1 MQTCAPK
8 LGVSNVGQ
16 FCGFGAGL
24 KFEHFLAISSP
35 RSISKGGQRLGNSPG
50 TLFVGNPFC
59 FYFGPLWRI
68 PRGWAH
74 KLGNSPGPIFIGN
87 PFSSC
92 LCLLE
97 QTQKE
102 QTILVVNPSSSEC
115 IFTGILLSFS
125 FGLLDSKSK
134 KNNGSRPGT
143 LPSCKT

>member
-8 LGVSNVGQ
+8 LGVSDVGQ

-24 KFEHFLAISSP
+24 KFEHFLAISSL
-35 RSISKGGQRLGNSPG
+35 RSISKGGQRLGNSAG
-50 TLFVGNPFC
+50 TLFVGNPSAFTLALC
-59 FYFGPLWRI
+59 GEFRED
-68 PRGWAH
+68 AH

-115 IFTGILLSFS
+115 IFTGIVLSFG
-125 FGLLDSKSK
+125 FGPLGSKSK
-134 KNNGSRPGT
+134 KNNDSRPGT
-143 LPSCKT
+143 PPSCKT